1 MNPRLRSL
9 IALVAI
15 TFGVPSAQA
24 QVRRVVT
31 GGTFTPGGQVL
42 FATDFSQDALGN
54 FPAGLKYLSGPLEVV
69 QLDGV
74 HLLRS
79 IGPAEFLIPLSQ
91 PLPQDFTL
99 EFELLARNSNCC
111 SGEELAFEGSPQLN
125 RSAGSAWV
133 AWHHQYLG
141 IIGGGQ
147 DLGSSTVRFSEEL
160 QGELLGQRALIQ
172 VMMSGTQ
179 FKLFTNGRQVAN
191 VPNLVFRRS
200 TVLRVYLGGL
210 DDADRAVY
218 LARVRLATSGA
229 TVGAGAQSPSSET
242 VSQSSA
248 STATPVPPV
257 AGTTSQPAV
266 TAVSGGIIKTTTPVA
281 PAGPAIS
288 SGPLKGTT
296 APSLATSGAAAT
308 IASRTI
314 ALSGFTGAGNVTPV
328 APRTIALS
336 GFIGTGNFMPIAP
349 RTIALPGFIGTG
361 NFMPIAPRTIALP
374 GWTAVG
380 LTINP

>member
-1 MNPRLRSL
+1 MIQECSHRLPRLGL
-9 IALVAI
+9 MALVAI
-15 TFGVPSAQA
+15 TFGVLSSAEA

-31 GGTFTPGGQVL
+31 GGTFTPGSQVL
-42 FATDFSQDALGN
+42 FATDFAQDALGN
-54 FPAGLKYLSGPLEVV
+54 FPAGLKYLSGPLEIV
-69 QLDGV
+69 QLEGV

-79 IGPAEFLIPLSQ
+79 IGPAEFIIPLSQ

-99 EFELLARNSNCC
+99 EFDLIARNSNCC
-111 SGEELAFEGSPQLN
+111 AGEELAFEGSPQLN

-133 AWHHQYLG
+133 AWHHQYTG

-160 QGELLGQRALIQ
+160 QSELIGQRAQVQ

-200 TVLRVYLGGL
+200 TVLRVFLGGL

-218 LARVRLATSGA
+218 LARIRLTASGA
-229 TVGAGAQSPSSET
+229 ATQSPSSET

-248 STATPVPPV
+248 LTATPDPTV
-257 AGTTSQPAV
+257 AGTRSQPGV
-266 TAVSGGIIKTTTPVA
+266 TAMGGGAIQTATTPA
-281 PAGPAIS
+281 TPTGPAIS
-288 SGPLKGTT
+288 SEPRKVTT
-296 APSLATSGAAAT
+296 APSLATSGPVTT

-314 ALSGFTGAGNVTPV
+314 ALSGFTGTGNF
-328 APRTIALS
+328 APIASRTIALS
-336 GFIGTGNFMPIAP
+336 GFTGTGNF
-349 RTIALPGFIGTG
+349 T
-361 NFMPIAPRTIALP
+361 PIAPRTIALP